1 MTFLNFFLSI
11 KIDLNDDDGDDEDR
25 ISVEVDG
32 DDGDDYCWP
41 SEAVFDCDIE
51 TLLLMENK
59 YIEQNRIRL
68 NEINALQEKYDEIRD
83 LINLIQDDIK
93 LVILKEKLANK
104 KAYLRKLKLS
114 IAKDEKEVQI
124 NKKLKTNY

>member
-1 MTFLNFFLSI
+1 MKS
-11 KIDLNDDDGDDEDR
+11 
-25 ISVEVDG
+25 
-32 DDGDDYCWP
+32 
-41 SEAVFDCDIE
+41 
-51 TLLLMENK
+51 
-59 YIEQNRIRL
+59 
-68 NEINALQEKYDEIRD
+68 ALQEKYDEIRD